1 MPATRQLLVGF
12 DGSPP
17 ARIALRRAAHI
28 ARHDNA
34 CLTILLALDVPR
46 LAAASV
52 LTGTALPLELLE
64 RDASDE
70 LRRAVAELPADI
82 SVASLAVHGAAG
94 PALAREAKRLCADAI
109 VIGSRRGICT
119 RLTGGVARYLRR
131 HAPAQVIVVKPPP
144 ARRRRARDTARTFN
158 LRFLG
163 RKSSSSTTPRAG
175 PTTGGTPRHQTPPP
189 TGTLR

>member
-17 ARIALRRAAHI
+17 ARI

-52 LTGTALPLELLE
+52 FTGAAQLVARVALKKLE
-64 RDASDE
+64 RK
-70 LRRAVAELPADI
+70 RRAVAELPADI
-82 SVASLAVHGAAG
+82 SVASLAVHGAAV
-94 PALAREAKRLCADAI
+94 PALAREAKRLCADAT

>member
-12 DGSPP
+12 DGSP
-17 ARIALRRAAHI
+17 AACIALRRAAHI

-34 CLTILLALDVPR
+34 CLTILLALGVPR

-52 LTGTALPLELLE
+52 FTGAALPLELLE

-82 SVASLAVHGAAG
+82 SVASLVVHGAAG

-119 RLTGGVARYLRR
+119 RLTGGVARYLRLR
-131 HAPAQVIVVKPPP
+131 ALKSPKPHS
-144 ARRRRARDTARTFN
+144 ADCSQAGALLRATVP
-158 LRFLG
+158 
-163 RKSSSSTTPRAG
+163 SC
-175 PTTGGTPRHQTPPP
+175 PTTGSPKSSGTIS
-189 TGTLR
+189 